1 MMLFFCITSTMQN
14 EIRPKESATEL
25 DDALIAAVA
34 SGDREAF
41 ACLYRLT
48 DKAVYGYLLS
58 ILKNHHE
65 AEDCMQDTYLKID
78 AGAKDYQPQGKPMAW
93 VLTIARNQAL
103 MRLRHR
109 RNAPTE
115 LTDDVADTQVF
126 SLPDAVCRQ
135 EDRMVL
141 QTVLQV
147 LDEQERQIVMLHVT
161 AGLKHREIAGML
173 GIPLPTALS
182 KYRRA
187 LAKLKRA
194 LEQAEGGDVV

>member
-1 MMLFFCITSTMQN
+1 
-14 EIRPKESATEL
+14 
-25 DDALIAAVA
+25 
-34 SGDREAF
+34 
-41 ACLYRLT
+41 
-48 DKAVYGYLLS
+48 
-58 ILKNHHE
+58 
-65 AEDCMQDTYLKID
+65 
-78 AGAKDYQPQGKPMAW
+78 
-93 VLTIARNQAL
+93 
-103 MRLRHR
+103 
-109 RNAPTE
+109 
-115 LTDDVADTQVF
+115 
-126 SLPDAVCRQ
+126 
-135 EDRMVL
+135 MVL